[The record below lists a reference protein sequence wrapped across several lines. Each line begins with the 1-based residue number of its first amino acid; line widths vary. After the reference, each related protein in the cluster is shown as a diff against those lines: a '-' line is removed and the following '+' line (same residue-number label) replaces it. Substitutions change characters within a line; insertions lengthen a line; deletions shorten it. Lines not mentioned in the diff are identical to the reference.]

1 MNRDVQGHMASV
13 YTCVYVCVYIR
24 AWETDGEFHSDRV
37 GAEFAGNYFTRARCR
52 RLWVLVVETRRQRR
66 FSYHRS
72 SHLGSIKLL
81 SDGSDRIQRFP
92 TLFLDL
98 SEWNLKK
105 VEF

>member
-52 RLWVLVVETRRQRR
+52 
-66 FSYHRS
+66 
-72 SHLGSIKLL
+72 
-81 SDGSDRIQRFP
+81 
-92 TLFLDL
+92 
-98 SEWNLKK
+98 
-105 VEF
+105 

>member
-37 GAEFAGNYFTRARCR
+37 GAEFAGNYFM
-52 RLWVLVVETRRQRR
+52 LVIETRRQRR
-66 FSYHRS
+66 FSYRRS
-72 SHLGSIKLL
+72 SHLGSIKSL
-81 SDGSDRIQRFP
+81 SDPKISSIISRPLR
-92 TLFLDL
+92 
-98 SEWNLKK
+98 